1 MRSGQT
7 SGDPVDSAAL
17 QCQRFWLPRGV
28 PANLGDDGFLVDPES
43 DYAWNV
49 GPAALPLEGLAEI
62 PVLGL
67 IGEPGMGKSTA
78 LDQEAR
84 RIASATEGSGD
95 RLLWVDL
102 AACGTD
108 TLVCQEVSSAMN
120 FDRGRTVTLG
130 SSSSSTALIP
140 ALTM

>member
-1 MRSGQT
+1 
-7 SGDPVDSAAL
+7 
-17 QCQRFWLPRGV
+17 
-28 PANLGDDGFLVDPES
+28 
-43 DYAWNV
+43 V

-84 RIASATEGSGD
+84 RIASATERSGD